1 MLVIAA
7 SLFLNM
13 LEKWTDARIAGK
25 KTIREAG
32 NEEKQEYIEYQK
44 KRINIFYKEK
54 RFGPDTETL
63 FLCIVPYL
71 LAFLYGVGQ
80 INSKLQKRS

>member
-13 LEKWTDARIAGK
+13 LEKWTDARIAERKPFGK
-25 KTIREAG
+25 PAMKKSKNTLNI
-32 NEEKQEYIEYQK
+32 KK

-54 RFGPDTETL
+54 AFRTGHRNAF
-63 FLCIVPYL
+63 FCIEPYL

>member
-13 LEKWTDARIAGK
+13 LEKWTEAQIAERKPFGK
-25 KTIREAG
+25 PAMKKSKNTLNI
-32 NEEKQEYIEYQK
+32 KK

-54 RFGPDTETL
+54 VFRTGHRN
-63 FLCIVPYL
+63 
-71 LAFLYGVGQ
+71 AFSLYSA
-80 INSKLQKRS
+80 IFTCFFIRHWSD

>member
-13 LEKWTDARIAGK
+13 LEKWTEAQIAERKPFGK
-25 KTIREAG
+25 PAMKKSKNTLNI
-32 NEEKQEYIEYQK
+32 KK

-63 FLCIVPYL
+63 FLCIKPYL

>member
-13 LEKWTDARIAGK
+13 LEKWTDARIAERKPFGK
-25 KTIREAG
+25 PAMKKRKNTLNI
-32 NEEKQEYIEYQK
+32 KK

-54 RFGPDTETL
+54 
-63 FLCIVPYL
+63 
-71 LAFLYGVGQ
+71 AFRTGHQNAFSLYRA
-80 INSKLQKRS
+80 IFTCFFIRRRSD

>member
-13 LEKWTDARIAGK
+13 LEKWTDARIAERKPFGK
-25 KTIREAG
+25 PAMKKSKNTLNI
-32 NEEKQEYIEYQK
+32 KK

-54 RFGPDTETL
+54 
-63 FLCIVPYL
+63 
-71 LAFLYGVGQ
+71 AFRTGHRNAFSCVLGTRNNLVVKVRYRLGSR
-80 INSKLQKRS
+80 NC

>member
-1 MLVIAA
+1 MLVIDV
-7 SLFLNM
+7 SLFLNVS
-13 LEKWTDARIAGK
+13 EKWTDARIAERKPFGK
-25 KTIREAG
+25 PTMKKDKNTWNI
-32 NEEKQEYIEYQK
+32 KK
-44 KRINIFYKEK
+44 KRKNIFYKEK
-54 RFGPDTETL
+54 RFGPDIETL